1 MKPMGMYQY
10 NDIDSTAIISKKAV
24 IGTGNIIGAY
34 TIIGENVI
42 IGNDN
47 KISSHVV
54 IGSPGEVKDNNE
66 QIDGEVHIGNANV
79 IREFTRIHSPVRTI
93 LTRIKDN
100 NYIGSNSHIGHDAIV
115 GSHVVMVTGSVLGG
129 GVVIGDHV
137 NIGIGAKIH
146 PRISIGEGAMLGMG
160 TIITKHIKPFDTII
174 GIPCRILCRNDRGI
188 KKSGISEEDI
198 YMKIQIFIKAHEV
211 LTKEA

>member
-1 MKPMGMYQY
+1 MIYVDNK
-10 NDIDSTAIISKKAV
+10 IDNTAKISKKAV

-34 TIIGENVI
+34 TIIGDNVL

-93 LTRIKDN
+93 LTRIKDD
-100 NYIGSNSHIGHDAIV
+100 NYIGSNSHIGHDAKV

-129 GVVIGDHV
+129 WVIIEDYV
-137 NIGIGAKIH
+137 NIAIGAKIH
-146 PRISIGEGAMLGMG
+146 PRLSIGEGAMLGMG

-174 GIPCRILCRNDRGI
+174 GIPCRILGRNDRGI
-188 KKSGISEEDI
+188 KKTGISEEDI
-198 YMKIQIFIKAHEV
+198 YMKIQMFIKSYEV
-211 LTKEA
+211 LTKKA